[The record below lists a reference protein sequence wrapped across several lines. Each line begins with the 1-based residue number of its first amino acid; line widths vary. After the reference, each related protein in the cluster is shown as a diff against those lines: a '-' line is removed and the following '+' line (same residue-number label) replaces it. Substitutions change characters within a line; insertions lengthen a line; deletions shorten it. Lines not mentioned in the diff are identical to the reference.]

1 MTWTQV
7 GTEQSAGWGNVR
19 DYPVY
24 IITESGFYLTT
35 ESGDK
40 LICETEAPITPSWQT
55 ITNMQSPNW
64 ATINT
69 I

>member
-7 GTEQSAGWGNVR
+7 DTDQNAGWGEII

-40 LICETEAPITPSWQT
+40 LICETEAPITP
-55 ITNMQSPNW
+55 NW
-64 ATINT
+64 TTINT